1 MITRIQMRNFKCFK
15 ESELALGGLTV
26 LAGLNGMGKS
36 SVIQALLLLRQS
48 GLDGIENP
56 DFSLRWQ
63 GDLVDAGSFSDLLY
77 EGAEQD
83 AIELEVEFDKTKRI
97 KASVTRDDSQTTSAA
112 ITASEGVEEASLYRQ
127 SMYYLSADRL
137 GPQKTLPFFM
147 EGHESNTP
155 LGKHGEHVL
164 WFCAA
169 HNGQIIPD
177 ILRHTDAD
185 QTTLLSQINTWLK
198 VVSPGAEL
206 KITPMPKADIALA
219 SFAFSRQQDIMTKPF
234 RATNVGFGLS
244 YALPLIVALLAAQND
259 DLVIIENPEAHL
271 HPGGQTRL
279 AELAARATSAGTQV
293 ILETHS
299 DHILDG
305 LRLAVRRA
313 IIRPEQIALH
323 YFQRK
328 DLDTEVTT
336 PVIKPDGRLDVWPE
350 GFFDQHEKNLSSLI
364 AHQQDTGA

>member
-1 MITRIQMRNFKCFK
+1 MMTRVRMRNFKCFK
-15 ESELALGGLTV
+15 ECELRLGGLTV
-26 LAGLNGMGKS
+26 LAGMNGTGKS

-48 GLDGIENP
+48 GLEGTEIP
-56 DFSLRWQ
+56 DSSLRWQ

-83 AIELEVEFDKTKRI
+83 AIELEVEFNRTKRI
-97 KASVTRDDSQTTSAA
+97 KTIITRDDSQTTSARM
-112 ITASEGVEEASLYRQ
+112 TNSKNVEDASLYRR

-137 GPQKTLPFFM
+137 GPQKTLPYFTG
-147 EGHESNTP
+147 GHESNTP

-164 WFCAA
+164 WFCEE
-169 HNGQIIPD
+169 HNGQIIPE
-177 ILRHTDAD
+177 ILRHGEAG
-185 QTTLLSQINTWLK
+185 QTTLLSQINAWLK
-198 VVSPGAEL
+198 VISPGAEL
-206 KITPMPKADIALA
+206 KITTMPKADVALA
-219 SFAFSRQQDIMTKPF
+219 GFAFSGQQDVKTKPF

-313 IIRPEQIALH
+313 IIRPEQVALH

-328 DLDTEVTT
+328 GLDTEVTT
-336 PVIKPDGRLDVWPE
+336 PAIRPDGRLDVWPE

-364 AHQQDTGA
+364 AHQQDTGV

>member
-1 MITRIQMRNFKCFK
+1 MITRIRMRNFKCFK
-15 ESELALGGLTV
+15 ESDLPLGGLTV
-26 LAGLNGMGKS
+26 LAGLNGTGKS

-48 GLDGIENP
+48 GLDEKGSPGFIH
-56 DFSLRWQ
+56 WQ
-63 GDLVDAGSFSDLLY
+63 GKLVDTGSFSDVLY
-77 EGAEQD
+77 EGAD
-83 AIELEVEFDKTKRI
+83 RDTIELEAEFDMSKFIKTTATK
-97 KASVTRDDSQTTSAA
+97 DDSQRKQ
-112 ITASEGVEEASLYRQ
+112 TASRGFSDAKSTSLYRW
-127 SMYYLSADRL
+127 SMFYLSAERL
-137 GPQKTLPFFM
+137 GPQKTLPFF
-147 EGHESNTP
+147 EQGHESNTP
-155 LGKHGEHVL
+155 LGKNGEHVL
-164 WFCAA
+164 WFLARYG
-169 HNGQIIPD
+169 NQTIPD

-185 QTTLLSQINTWLK
+185 QTTLLSQTNAWLK
-198 VVSPGAEL
+198 VISPGAEL
-206 KITPMPKADIALA
+206 KITTMPKADVALA
-219 SFAFSRQQDIMTKPF
+219 GFAFSRQRDVKTNPF

-313 IIRPEQIALH
+313 IIRPEEVALH

-328 DLDTEVTT
+328 GLDTEITT
-336 PVIKPDGRLDVWPE
+336 PVIRPDGRLDIWPE

>member
-1 MITRIQMRNFKCFK
+1 MITRIRMSNFKCFK
-15 ESELALGGLTV
+15 ESELPLGGLTV
-26 LAGLNGMGKS
+26 LAGLNGTGKS

-48 GLDGIENP
+48 GLDEEGFP
-56 DFSLRWQ
+56 GFLRWQ
-63 GDLVDAGSFSDLLY
+63 GKLVDAGSFGDVLY
-77 EGAEQD
+77 EGAERD
-83 AIELEVEFDKTKRI
+83 VIELEAEFDKTKRI
-97 KASVTRDDSQTTSAA
+97 KVIVTTDDSRMPSAV
-112 ITASEGVEEASLYRQ
+112 ITASKDVEDPSLYRR

-137 GPQKTLPFFM
+137 GPQKTLPFF
-147 EGHESNTP
+147 EQGHESDTP
-155 LGKHGEHVL
+155 LGKNGEHVL
-164 WFCAA
+164 WFLEK
-169 HNGQIIPD
+169 HGGRIIPE
-177 ILRHTDAD
+177 ILRHGEAE
-185 QTTLLSQINTWLK
+185 QTTLLSQTNAWLK
-198 VVSPGAEL
+198 IISPGAEL
-206 KITPMPKADIALA
+206 KITPMPKADVALA
-219 SFAFSRQQDIMTKPF
+219 GFTFSRQHDVMTKPF

-259 DLVIIENPEAHL
+259 DVVIIENPEAHL

-313 IIRPEQIALH
+313 IIRPEQVALH

-328 DLDTEVTT
+328 GLDTEVTT
-336 PVIKPDGRLDVWPE
+336 PVIRPDGRLDVWPE

-364 AHQQDTGA
+364 AHQQDTGV

>member
-1 MITRIQMRNFKCFK
+1 MITRLRMRNFKCFK
-15 ESELALGGLTV
+15 ESELPLGKLTV
-26 LAGLNGMGKS
+26 LAGLNGTGKS
-36 SVIQALLLLRQS
+36 SFIQALLLLRQS
-48 GLDGIENP
+48 GLDGIDIP
-56 DFSLRWQ
+56 DSCLRWQ

-83 AIELEVEFDKTKRI
+83 VIELEAEFDKTKRV
-97 KASVTRDDSQTTSAA
+97 KASVTTDDSQTPSTVL
-112 ITASEGVEEASLYRQ
+112 TAFEGAEDASLYRQ

-155 LGKHGEHVL
+155 LGKNGEHVL

-169 HNGQIIPD
+169 HSGQIIAE
-177 ILRHTDAD
+177 ILRHADAD
-185 QTTLLSQINTWLK
+185 QTTLLSQTNAWLK

-206 KITPMPKADIALA
+206 KITPMPQADVALA
-219 SFAFSRQQDIMTKPF
+219 GFAFSRQRDVMTKPF

-244 YALPLIVALLAAQND
+244 YALPLIVALLAAQDD

-279 AELAARATSAGTQV
+279 AELAAKAASAGTQV

-305 LRLAVRRA
+305 LRLAVRRT

-323 YFQRK
+323 YFQREGP
-328 DLDTEVTT
+328 DTTITT
-336 PVIKPDGRLDVWPE
+336 PVIGRDGRLDVWPE

-364 AHQQDTGA
+364 ADQQDAGV

>member
-15 ESELALGGLTV
+15 ESKLALGGLTV
-26 LAGLNGMGKS
+26 LAGLNGTGKS

-48 GLDGIENP
+48 GLDEKGVP
-56 DFSLRWQ
+56 RVLRWQ
-63 GDLVDAGSFSDLLY
+63 GKLVDTGSFRDALY
-77 EGAEQD
+77 EGAERD
-83 AIELEVEFDKTKRI
+83 VIELEAEFDKTKRI
-97 KASVTRDDSQTTSAA
+97 KISMTTDDSQTLPPKTTDFES
-112 ITASEGVEEASLYRQ
+112 VEDASLYRR
-127 SMYYLSADRL
+127 SMYYLCADRL
-137 GPQKTLPFFM
+137 GPQKTLPFF
-147 EGHESNTP
+147 EQGHESNTP
-155 LGKHGEHVL
+155 LGKNGEHVL
-164 WFCAA
+164 WFLDKYG
-169 HNGQIIPD
+169 GQIIPES
-177 ILRHTDAD
+177 LRHGEAD
-185 QTTLLSQINTWLK
+185 QTTLLSQTNAWLK
-198 VVSPGAEL
+198 VISPGAEL
-206 KITPMPKADIALA
+206 KITPMPKADVALA
-219 SFAFSRQQDIMTKPF
+219 GFAFSRQRDIMTKPF

-244 YALPLIVALLAAQND
+244 YALPLIIALLAAQND

-323 YFQRK
+323 YFQREG
-328 DLDTEVTT
+328 LDTEVTT

>member
-1 MITRIQMRNFKCFK
+1 MITQIRMRNFKCFK
-15 ESELALGGLTV
+15 ESELPLGGLTV
-26 LAGLNGMGKS
+26 LAGLNGTGKS

-48 GLDGIENP
+48 GLDEKGFP
-56 DFSLRWQ
+56 RVLRWQ
-63 GDLVDAGSFSDLLY
+63 GKLVDTGSFRDVLY

-83 AIELEVEFDKTKRI
+83 VIELEAEFDKIKRI
-97 KASVTRDDSQTTSAA
+97 KISMTTDDSQTLPPRT
-112 ITASEGVEEASLYRQ
+112 TDFENVEDTSLYRR

-137 GPQKTLPFFM
+137 GPQKTLPFF
-147 EGHESNTP
+147 EQGHESNTP
-155 LGKHGEHVL
+155 LGKNGEHVL
-164 WFCAA
+164 WFLQTY
-169 HNGQIIPD
+169 GGEIISEN
-177 ILRHTDAD
+177 LRHADAD
-185 QTTLLSQINTWLK
+185 QTTLLSQTNAWLK
-198 VVSPGAEL
+198 VISPGAKLE
-206 KITPMPKADIALA
+206 ITPMPTADVALA
-219 SFAFSRQQDIMTKPF
+219 GFAFTRQRDVMTKPF

-259 DLVIIENPEAHL
+259 DLVIIENPEAHI

-279 AELAARATSAGTQV
+279 AELAARAASAGTQV

-313 IIRPEQIALH
+313 IIKPEEVALH
-323 YFQRK
+323 YFQREG
-328 DLDTEVTT
+328 LDTKVTT
-336 PVIKPDGRLDVWPE
+336 PAIKPDGRLDVWPE